1 MQTVKLTPMRMIFN
15 NPESN
20 FSIISCRTKDESIER
35 HPQYSTISLKG
46 TGIADLKMGQSID
59 CIIEPCVEDK
69 YKYSYKFIGFAGF
82 VAKDGKFNL
91 TEKAELQTLRNLMTN
106 GQAESCHVAYP
117 HFVSMVLNG
126 EEAKLDYKKI
136 RGVGKVL
143 LPRYIDK
150 IKTNNKRV
158 KFMSETY
165 AWGIEHDEDINKI
178 AATYKNVYGFSKD
191 INTNPYSVMINLLE
205 WSFDRADRAIIN
217 KTAKWLDSYERCEA
231 ATIYALKHN
240 ELDGNTRMQ
249 AKMLFDM
256 VKRKAPQCVHHL
268 LDVVTKSAQVHYD
281 LPSQNTALQATYS
294 AEQHIADVIK
304 KKIANP
310 HYYPM
315 DWQKFTSVDGLELTD
330 EQTQILE
337 MACKQDVM
345 MLTGSAGCV
354 DCDTEFFTGTGWKR
368 IADYQ
373 DGDRVLQYNEDG
385 TAELVNPIAYIKK
398 TCNTLWHFETLRGL
412 NQTVCDDHRI
422 IYETRDGVLKECN
435 IEQLKQMHLPST
447 KNFQGR
453 FLTTFNFGG
462 FGIDL
467 NEWQIRLMC
476 AVLADGHFNAGNKNS
491 TRCTFHIKKQRK
503 KDRLIYLF
511 NKNGLEYKEHG
522 STEEGYTDYH
532 VYVPR
537 REKQFTEY
545 WYGCSNEQL
554 KIIVD
559 EVVYW
564 DGCIRYTK
572 NNTKYLT
579 YCSSIKSDAD
589 FIQYAASA
597 IGIRAS
603 ISTCNRIGEIKHLNG
618 KEYIRKTNVYTVH
631 FSNRTKVGLCSDNR
645 SKCTKTPI
653 TQVPTTD
660 GYKYCF
666 TVPSHMLV
674 LRRKDCIFITGN
686 CGKTTSMQALVNM
699 LDSNGYTYTLLAP
712 TGISSKKLREATQ
725 KEASTIHMFLTMSEN
740 LGDYLII
747 DEASQISVHLL
758 SMLFDKVADTTKI
771 IFIAD
776 PSQLASIACGNI
788 VEDMLDSGIVPVCNL
803 TKVFRYNTS
812 GIITIATDVRNGAN
826 DHLTDTFTDYKFVE
840 TDTLVIK
847 QIEQEYARL
856 LADGYSKDDVLILS
870 PFNKG
875 EVGSLAIN
883 AAIQAK
889 FNPNELSKVGHTV
902 NNVPIYFKVGDKVIN
917 KKNEYAMPLADD
929 DTAFVANGD
938 IGTVMEI
945 VPDEKEPYMI
955 VRYDCGDCIV
965 DKAHIKNTLLSYCC
979 SIHSVQG
986 SQAKAV
992 IVVIDRSH
1000 ANLLSRNLIYTS
1012 VSRAQDKLVLI
1023 GDEAAIQEGLKVQE
1037 EKERN
1042 TALREMLLDKLTES

>member
-20 FSIISCRTKDESIER
+20 YSIISCRTKDESIET
-35 HPQYSTISLKG
+35 HPKYSTISLKG

-59 CIIEPCVEDK
+59 CIVEPCVDDK

-91 TEKAELQTLRNLMTN
+91 TEKAELQTLRSLMTN
-106 GQAESCHVAYP
+106 GQAESCHAAYP

-126 EEAKLDYKKI
+126 EADKLDHKKI

-150 IKTNNKRV
+150 IKTINKRV
-158 KFMSETY
+158 EFMGETY

-191 INTNPYSVMINLLE
+191 INTNPYAVMINLLE
-205 WSFDRADRAIIN
+205 WSFDRADRAITK
-217 KTAKWLDSYERCEA
+217 KTAKWMDSYERCEA

-268 LDVVTKSAQVHYD
+268 LDAVTKSAQVHYD
-281 LPSQNTALQATYS
+281 APSQNTALQATYS
-294 AEQHIADVIK
+294 AEEHIADVIK

-330 EQTQILE
+330 EQAQILE

-345 MLTGSAGCV
+345 MLTGSAG
-354 DCDTEFFTGTGWKR
+354 TGKSQTTKA
-368 IADYQ
+368 II
-373 DGDRVLQYNEDG
+373 
-385 TAELVNPIAYIKK
+385 EL
-398 TCNTLWHFETLRGL
+398 
-412 NQTVCDDHRI
+412 
-422 IYETRDGVLKECN
+422 
-435 IEQLKQMHLPST
+435 
-447 KNFQGR
+447 
-453 FLTTFNFGG
+453 
-462 FGIDL
+462 
-467 NEWQIRLMC
+467 
-476 AVLADGHFNAGNKNS
+476 
-491 TRCTFHIKKQRK
+491 
-503 KDRLIYLF
+503 
-511 NKNGLEYKEHG
+511 LEAN
-522 STEEGYTDYH
+522 D
-532 VYVPR
+532 
-537 REKQFTEY
+537 
-545 WYGCSNEQL
+545 
-554 KIIVD
+554 
-559 EVVYW
+559 
-564 DGCIRYTK
+564 
-572 NNTKYLT
+572 
-579 YCSSIKSDAD
+579 
-589 FIQYAASA
+589 
-597 IGIRAS
+597 
-603 ISTCNRIGEIKHLNG
+603 
-618 KEYIRKTNVYTVH
+618 
-631 FSNRTKVGLCSDNR
+631 
-645 SKCTKTPI
+645 
-653 TQVPTTD
+653 
-660 GYKYCF
+660 
-666 TVPSHMLV
+666 
-674 LRRKDCIFITGN
+674 
-686 CGKTTSMQALVNM
+686 
-699 LDSNGYTYTLLAP
+699 YTYTLLSP
-712 TGISSKKLREATQ
+712 TGIAAKRLREATGR
-725 KEASTIHMFLTMSEN
+725 EASTIHMFLACEGN
-740 LGDYLII
+740 LGDYVLI
-747 DEASQISVHLL
+747 DEMGMVSVHLL
-758 SMLFDKVADTTKI
+758 SMLFDKVTDRTKI

-812 GIITIATDVRNGAN
+812 GIITIATDVRNGVN
-826 DHLTDTFTDYKFVE
+826 DHLTDTFTDYKFIK

-847 QIEQEYARL
+847 QIKQEYARL

-875 EVGSLAIN
+875 DVGSLAIN

-889 FNPNELSKVGHTV
+889 FNPNELSKVGHIV
-902 NNVPIYFKVGDKVIN
+902 NDTPIYFKVGDKVIN
-917 KKNEYAMPLADD
+917 KKNEYAMPLVDD

-945 VPDEKEPYMI
+945 VSDEKEPYMI
-955 VRYDCGDCIV
+955 VRYDRRDCII
-965 DKAHIKNTLLSYCC
+965 DKAHIKNTLLAYAI
-979 SIHSVQG
+979 SIHSCQG

-1000 ANLLSRNLIYTS
+1000 VRMLSRNLCYTA
-1012 VSRAQDKLVLI
+1012 VSRAQERLILI

-1042 TALREMLLDKLTES
+1042 TELKEMLIK

>member
-20 FSIISCRTKDESIER
+20 FSIISCSTKDESIEI
-35 HPQYSTISLKG
+35 HPKYGTISLKG
-46 TGIADLKMGQSID
+46 TGIADLKMGRSID
-59 CIIEPCVEDK
+59 CIIEPCVDDK

-91 TEKAELQTLRNLMTN
+91 TEKAELQTLRSLMTN
-106 GQAESCHVAYP
+106 GQAESCHAAYP

-126 EEAKLDYKKI
+126 EADKLDYKKI

-143 LPRYIDK
+143 LHKYIAK
-150 IKTNNKRV
+150 IKTINKRV
-158 KFMSETY
+158 EFMGETY

-178 AATYKNVYGFSKD
+178 SLKYKNVYEFSKD
-191 INTNPYSVMINLLE
+191 INTNPYAVMINLLE
-205 WSFDRADRAIIN
+205 WSFDRADRAITK

-249 AKMLFDM
+249 AKILFDII
-256 VKRKAPQCVHHL
+256 KRRAPQCIRSL
-268 LDVVTKSAQVHYD
+268 FDVVTKAAQVHYD
-281 LPSQNTALQATYS
+281 APSQNTALQATYN

-330 EQTQILE
+330 EQSRILE

-345 MLTGSAGCV
+345 MLTGSAG
-354 DCDTEFFTGTGWKR
+354 TGKS
-368 IADYQ
+368 
-373 DGDRVLQYNEDG
+373 
-385 TAELVNPIAYIKK
+385 
-398 TCNTLWHFETLRGL
+398 
-412 NQTVCDDHRI
+412 QTTKAI
-422 IYETRDGVLKECN
+422 IE
-435 IEQLKQMHLPST
+435 M
-447 KNFQGR
+447 
-453 FLTTFNFGG
+453 
-462 FGIDL
+462 
-467 NEWQIRLMC
+467 
-476 AVLADGHFNAGNKNS
+476 
-491 TRCTFHIKKQRK
+491 
-503 KDRLIYLF
+503 
-511 NKNGLEYKEHG
+511 LEA
-522 STEEGYTDYH
+522 
-532 VYVPR
+532 
-537 REKQFTEY
+537 
-545 WYGCSNEQL
+545 
-554 KIIVD
+554 
-559 EVVYW
+559 
-564 DGCIRYTK
+564 
-572 NNTKYLT
+572 NN
-579 YCSSIKSDAD
+579 
-589 FIQYAASA
+589 
-597 IGIRAS
+597 
-603 ISTCNRIGEIKHLNG
+603 
-618 KEYIRKTNVYTVH
+618 
-631 FSNRTKVGLCSDNR
+631 
-645 SKCTKTPI
+645 
-653 TQVPTTD
+653 
-660 GYKYCF
+660 
-666 TVPSHMLV
+666 
-674 LRRKDCIFITGN
+674 
-686 CGKTTSMQALVNM
+686 
-699 LDSNGYTYTLLAP
+699 YTYTLLSP
-712 TGISSKKLREATQ
+712 TGIAAKRLREATGR
-725 KEASTIHMFLTMSEN
+725 EASTIHMFLTCGDN
-740 LGDYLII
+740 LGDYVLI
-747 DEASQISVHLL
+747 DEMGMVSVHLL
-758 SMLFDKVADTTKI
+758 SILFDKVTDTTKI

-803 TKVFRYNTS
+803 TKIFRYNTS
-812 GIITIATDVRNGAN
+812 GIITIATDVRNGVN
-826 DHLTDTFTDYKFVE
+826 DHLTDPFTDYKFIE

-875 EVGSLAIN
+875 DVGSLAIN

-902 NNVPIYFKVGDKVIN
+902 NDTPIYFKVGDKVIN
-917 KKNEYAMPLADD
+917 KKNEYAMPLVDD

-965 DKAHIKNTLLSYCC
+965 DKAHIKNTLLAYAI
-979 SIHSVQG
+979 SIHSCQG

-1000 ANLLSRNLIYTS
+1000 VRMLSRNLCYTA
-1012 VSRAQDKLVLI
+1012 VSRAQERLILI

-1042 TALREMLLDKLTES
+1042 TELKEMLIK

>member
-20 FSIISCRTKDESIER
+20 FSIISCSTKDETIET
-35 HPQYSTISLKG
+35 HPKYGTISLKG

-59 CIIEPCVEDK
+59 CIIEPCVDDK

-91 TEKAELQTLRNLMTN
+91 TEKAELQTLRSLMTN
-106 GQAESCHVAYP
+106 GQAESCHAAYP

-126 EEAKLDYKKI
+126 EADKLDYKKI

-150 IKTNNKRV
+150 IKTINKRV
-158 KFMSETY
+158 EFMGETY

-191 INTNPYSVMINLLE
+191 INTNPYAVMINLLE
-205 WSFDRADRAIIN
+205 WSFDRADRAITK
-217 KTAKWLDSYERCEA
+217 KTRKWLDSYERCEA

-249 AKMLFDM
+249 AKMLFDII
-256 VKRKAPQCVHHL
+256 KRRAPQCIRSL
-268 LDVVTKSAQVHYD
+268 LDVVTKAEQVHYD
-281 LPSQNTALQATYS
+281 APSQNTALQATYS

-315 DWQKFTSVDGLELTD
+315 DWQKFTSVDCLELTD
-330 EQTQILE
+330 EQAQILE

-345 MLTGSAGCV
+345 MLTGSAG
-354 DCDTEFFTGTGWKR
+354 TGKS
-368 IADYQ
+368 
-373 DGDRVLQYNEDG
+373 
-385 TAELVNPIAYIKK
+385 
-398 TCNTLWHFETLRGL
+398 
-412 NQTVCDDHRI
+412 QTTKAI
-422 IYETRDGVLKECN
+422 IE
-435 IEQLKQMHLPST
+435 M
-447 KNFQGR
+447 
-453 FLTTFNFGG
+453 
-462 FGIDL
+462 
-467 NEWQIRLMC
+467 
-476 AVLADGHFNAGNKNS
+476 
-491 TRCTFHIKKQRK
+491 
-503 KDRLIYLF
+503 
-511 NKNGLEYKEHG
+511 LEA
-522 STEEGYTDYH
+522 
-532 VYVPR
+532 
-537 REKQFTEY
+537 
-545 WYGCSNEQL
+545 
-554 KIIVD
+554 
-559 EVVYW
+559 
-564 DGCIRYTK
+564 
-572 NNTKYLT
+572 NN
-579 YCSSIKSDAD
+579 
-589 FIQYAASA
+589 
-597 IGIRAS
+597 
-603 ISTCNRIGEIKHLNG
+603 
-618 KEYIRKTNVYTVH
+618 
-631 FSNRTKVGLCSDNR
+631 
-645 SKCTKTPI
+645 
-653 TQVPTTD
+653 
-660 GYKYCF
+660 
-666 TVPSHMLV
+666 
-674 LRRKDCIFITGN
+674 
-686 CGKTTSMQALVNM
+686 
-699 LDSNGYTYTLLAP
+699 YTYTLLSP
-712 TGISSKKLREATQ
+712 TGIAAKRLREATGR
-725 KEASTIHMFLTMSEN
+725 EASTIHMFLACDGN
-740 LGDYLII
+740 LGDYVLI
-747 DEASQISVHLL
+747 DEMGMVSVHLL
-758 SMLFDKVADTTKI
+758 SMLFDKVTDYTKI

-812 GIITIATDVRNGAN
+812 GIITIATDVRNGVN
-826 DHLTDTFTDYKFVE
+826 DHLTDTFTDYKFIE

-875 EVGSLAIN
+875 DVGSLAIN

-889 FNPNELSKVGHTV
+889 FNPNELSKVGHIV
-902 NNVPIYFKVGDKVIN
+902 NDTPIYFKVGDKVIN
-917 KKNEYAMPLADD
+917 KKNEYAMPLVDD

-965 DKAHIKNTLLSYCC
+965 DKAHIKNTLLSYCV
-979 SIHSVQG
+979 SIHSCQG

-1000 ANLLSRNLIYTS
+1000 VRMLSRNLCYTA
-1012 VSRAQDKLVLI
+1012 VSRAQERLILI
-1023 GDEAAIQEGLKVQE
+1023 GDDAAIQEGLKVQE

-1042 TALREMLLDKLTES
+1042 TELKEMLIK

>member
-20 FSIISCRTKDESIER
+20 FSIISCRTKDETIEA
-35 HPQYSTISLKG
+35 HPKYGTISLKG

-59 CIIEPCVEDK
+59 CIIEPCVDDK

-91 TEKAELQTLRNLMTN
+91 TEKAELQTLRSLMTN
-106 GQAESCHVAYP
+106 GQAESCHAAYP

-126 EEAKLDYKKI
+126 EADKLDYKKI

-150 IKTNNKRV
+150 IKTINKRV
-158 KFMSETY
+158 EFMGETY

-178 AATYKNVYGFSKD
+178 AATYKNVYEFSKD
-191 INTNPYSVMINLLE
+191 INTNPYAVMINLLE
-205 WSFDRADRAIIN
+205 WSFDRADKAIAK
-217 KTAKWLDSYERCEA
+217 KTRKWLDSYERCEA

-268 LDVVTKSAQVHYD
+268 LDVVTKAAQVHYD
-281 LPSQNTALQATYS
+281 APSQNTALQATYS

-315 DWQKFTSVDGLELTD
+315 DWHKFTSVDGLELTD
-330 EQTQILE
+330 EQAQILE

-345 MLTGSAGCV
+345 MLTGSAG
-354 DCDTEFFTGTGWKR
+354 TGKS
-368 IADYQ
+368 
-373 DGDRVLQYNEDG
+373 
-385 TAELVNPIAYIKK
+385 
-398 TCNTLWHFETLRGL
+398 
-412 NQTVCDDHRI
+412 QTTKAI
-422 IYETRDGVLKECN
+422 IE
-435 IEQLKQMHLPST
+435 M
-447 KNFQGR
+447 
-453 FLTTFNFGG
+453 
-462 FGIDL
+462 
-467 NEWQIRLMC
+467 
-476 AVLADGHFNAGNKNS
+476 
-491 TRCTFHIKKQRK
+491 
-503 KDRLIYLF
+503 
-511 NKNGLEYKEHG
+511 LEA
-522 STEEGYTDYH
+522 
-532 VYVPR
+532 
-537 REKQFTEY
+537 
-545 WYGCSNEQL
+545 
-554 KIIVD
+554 
-559 EVVYW
+559 
-564 DGCIRYTK
+564 
-572 NNTKYLT
+572 NN
-579 YCSSIKSDAD
+579 
-589 FIQYAASA
+589 
-597 IGIRAS
+597 
-603 ISTCNRIGEIKHLNG
+603 
-618 KEYIRKTNVYTVH
+618 
-631 FSNRTKVGLCSDNR
+631 
-645 SKCTKTPI
+645 
-653 TQVPTTD
+653 
-660 GYKYCF
+660 
-666 TVPSHMLV
+666 
-674 LRRKDCIFITGN
+674 
-686 CGKTTSMQALVNM
+686 
-699 LDSNGYTYTLLAP
+699 YTYTLLSP
-712 TGISSKKLREATQ
+712 TGIAAKRLREATGR
-725 KEASTIHMFLTMSEN
+725 EASTIHMFLACDGN
-740 LGDYLII
+740 LGDYVLI
-747 DEASQISVHLL
+747 DEMGMVSVHLL

-812 GIITIATDVRNGAN
+812 GIITIATDVRNGVN
-826 DHLTDTFTDYKFVE
+826 EHLTDTFTDYKFIE

-875 EVGSLAIN
+875 DVGSLAIN

-889 FNPNELSKVGHTV
+889 FNPNELSKVGHIV
-902 NNVPIYFKVGDKVIN
+902 NDVPIYFKVGDKVIN
-917 KKNEYAMPLADD
+917 KKNEYAMPLVDD

-965 DKAHIKNTLLSYCC
+965 DKAHIKNTLLAYAI
-979 SIHSVQG
+979 SIHSCQG

-1000 ANLLSRNLIYTS
+1000 VRMLSRNLCYTA
-1012 VSRAQDKLVLI
+1012 VSRAQERLILI
-1023 GDEAAIQEGLKVQE
+1023 GDEVAIQEGLKVQE

-1042 TALREMLLDKLTES
+1042 TELCEMLLDKSTES

>member
-20 FSIISCRTKDESIER
+20 FSIISCSTKDETIEVN
-35 HPQYSTISLKG
+35 PKYGTISLKG

-59 CIIEPCVEDK
+59 CIIEPCVDDK

-91 TEKAELQTLRNLMTN
+91 TEKAELQTLRSLMTN
-106 GQAESCHVAYP
+106 GQAESCHAAYP

-126 EEAKLDYKKI
+126 EADKLDYKKI

-143 LPRYIDK
+143 LPRYIEK
-150 IKTNNKRV
+150 IKTINKRV
-158 KFMSETY
+158 EFMGETY
-165 AWGIEHDEDINKI
+165 AWEIEHDEDINKI

-191 INTNPYSVMINLLE
+191 INTNPYAVMINLLE
-205 WSFDRADRAIIN
+205 WSFDRADRAITK
-217 KTAKWLDSYERCEA
+217 KTRKWLDSYERCEA

-256 VKRKAPQCVHHL
+256 VKHKAPQCVHHL
-268 LDVVTKSAQVHYD
+268 LNVVTKAEQVHYD
-281 LPSQNTALQATYS
+281 APSQNTALQATYS

-330 EQTQILE
+330 EQAHILE

-345 MLTGSAGCV
+345 MLTGSAG
-354 DCDTEFFTGTGWKR
+354 TGKS
-368 IADYQ
+368 
-373 DGDRVLQYNEDG
+373 
-385 TAELVNPIAYIKK
+385 
-398 TCNTLWHFETLRGL
+398 
-412 NQTVCDDHRI
+412 QTTKAI
-422 IYETRDGVLKECN
+422 IE
-435 IEQLKQMHLPST
+435 M
-447 KNFQGR
+447 
-453 FLTTFNFGG
+453 
-462 FGIDL
+462 
-467 NEWQIRLMC
+467 
-476 AVLADGHFNAGNKNS
+476 
-491 TRCTFHIKKQRK
+491 
-503 KDRLIYLF
+503 
-511 NKNGLEYKEHG
+511 LEA
-522 STEEGYTDYH
+522 
-532 VYVPR
+532 
-537 REKQFTEY
+537 
-545 WYGCSNEQL
+545 
-554 KIIVD
+554 
-559 EVVYW
+559 
-564 DGCIRYTK
+564 
-572 NNTKYLT
+572 NNY
-579 YCSSIKSDAD
+579 S
-589 FIQYAASA
+589 
-597 IGIRAS
+597 
-603 ISTCNRIGEIKHLNG
+603 
-618 KEYIRKTNVYTVH
+618 
-631 FSNRTKVGLCSDNR
+631 
-645 SKCTKTPI
+645 
-653 TQVPTTD
+653 
-660 GYKYCF
+660 
-666 TVPSHMLV
+666 
-674 LRRKDCIFITGN
+674 
-686 CGKTTSMQALVNM
+686 
-699 LDSNGYTYTLLAP
+699 YTLLSP
-712 TGISSKKLREATQ
+712 TGIAAKRLREATGR
-725 KEASTIHMFLTMSEN
+725 EASTIHMFLACDGN
-740 LGDYLII
+740 LGDYVLI
-747 DEASQISVHLL
+747 DEMGMVSVHLL
-758 SMLFDKVADTTKI
+758 SMLFDKVTDRTKI

-812 GIITIATDVRNGAN
+812 GIITIATDVRNGVN
-826 DHLTDTFTDYKFVE
+826 DHLTDTFTDYKFIE

-875 EVGSLAIN
+875 DVGSLTIN

-902 NNVPIYFKVGDKVIN
+902 NDVPIYFKVGDKVIN
-917 KKNEYAMPLADD
+917 KKNEYAMPLVDD
-929 DTAFVANGD
+929 DSAFVANGD

-965 DKAHIKNTLLSYCC
+965 DKAHIKNTLLSYCV
-979 SIHSVQG
+979 SIHSCQG

-1000 ANLLSRNLIYTS
+1000 VRMLSRNLCYTA
-1012 VSRAQDKLVLI
+1012 VSRAQERLILI

-1042 TALREMLLDKLTES
+1042 TELKEMLIK

>member
-20 FSIISCRTKDESIER
+20 FSIISCRTKDETIEA
-35 HPQYSTISLKG
+35 HPKYGTISLKG

-59 CIIEPCVEDK
+59 CIIEPCVDDK

-91 TEKAELQTLRNLMTN
+91 TEKAELQTLRSLMTN
-106 GQAESCHVAYP
+106 GQAESCHAAYP

-126 EEAKLDYKKI
+126 EADKLDYKKI

-150 IKTNNKRV
+150 IKTINKRV
-158 KFMSETY
+158 EFMGETY

-191 INTNPYSVMINLLE
+191 INTNPYAVMINLLE
-205 WSFDRADRAIIN
+205 WSFDRADRAITK
-217 KTAKWLDSYERCEA
+217 KTRKWLDSYERCEA

-249 AKMLFDM
+249 AKMLFDI

-268 LDVVTKSAQVHYD
+268 LNVVTKSPQVHYD
-281 LPSQNTALQATYS
+281 APSQNTALQATYN

-330 EQTQILE
+330 EQAQILE

-345 MLTGSAGCV
+345 MLTGSAG
-354 DCDTEFFTGTGWKR
+354 TGKSATTK
-368 IADYQ
+368 A
-373 DGDRVLQYNEDG
+373 
-385 TAELVNPIAYIKK
+385 
-398 TCNTLWHFETLRGL
+398 
-412 NQTVCDDHRI
+412 I
-422 IYETRDGVLKECN
+422 IE
-435 IEQLKQMHLPST
+435 M
-447 KNFQGR
+447 
-453 FLTTFNFGG
+453 
-462 FGIDL
+462 
-467 NEWQIRLMC
+467 
-476 AVLADGHFNAGNKNS
+476 
-491 TRCTFHIKKQRK
+491 
-503 KDRLIYLF
+503 
-511 NKNGLEYKEHG
+511 LEA
-522 STEEGYTDYH
+522 
-532 VYVPR
+532 
-537 REKQFTEY
+537 
-545 WYGCSNEQL
+545 
-554 KIIVD
+554 
-559 EVVYW
+559 
-564 DGCIRYTK
+564 
-572 NNTKYLT
+572 NN
-579 YCSSIKSDAD
+579 
-589 FIQYAASA
+589 
-597 IGIRAS
+597 
-603 ISTCNRIGEIKHLNG
+603 
-618 KEYIRKTNVYTVH
+618 
-631 FSNRTKVGLCSDNR
+631 
-645 SKCTKTPI
+645 
-653 TQVPTTD
+653 
-660 GYKYCF
+660 
-666 TVPSHMLV
+666 
-674 LRRKDCIFITGN
+674 
-686 CGKTTSMQALVNM
+686 
-699 LDSNGYTYTLLAP
+699 YTYTLLSP
-712 TGISSKKLREATQ
+712 TGIAAKRLREATGR
-725 KEASTIHMFLTMSEN
+725 EASTIHMFLACDGN
-740 LGDYLII
+740 LGDYVLI
-747 DEASQISVHLL
+747 DEMGMVSVHLL
-758 SMLFDKVADTTKI
+758 SMLFDKITDATKI

-812 GIITIATDVRNGAN
+812 GIITIATDVRNGVN
-826 DHLTDTFTDYKFVE
+826 DHLTDTFTDYKFIE

-875 EVGSLAIN
+875 DVGSLAIN

-902 NNVPIYFKVGDKVIN
+902 NDTPIYFKVGDKVIN
-917 KKNEYAMPLADD
+917 KKNEYAMPLVDD

-955 VRYDCGDCIV
+955 VRYDRRDCIV
-965 DKAHIKNTLLSYCC
+965 DKAHIKNTLLAYAI
-979 SIHSVQG
+979 SIHSCQG

-1000 ANLLSRNLIYTS
+1000 VRMLSRNLCYTA
-1012 VSRAQDKLVLI
+1012 VSRAQERLILI

-1037 EKERN
+1037 EKERD
-1042 TALREMLLDKLTES
+1042 TELKEMLLDKSTES

>member
-91 TEKAELQTLRNLMTN
+91 TEKAELQTLRSLMTN
-106 GQAESCHVAYP
+106 GQAESCHATYP

-126 EEAKLDYKKI
+126 ETDKLDYKKI
-136 RGVGKVL
+136 KGVGKVL
-143 LPRYIDK
+143 LPRYIAK
-150 IKTNNKRV
+150 IKTINKRV
-158 KFMSETY
+158 EFMGETY

-178 AATYKNVYGFSKD
+178 AATYKNVYEFSKD
-191 INTNPYSVMINLLE
+191 ISANPYAVMINLLE
-205 WSFDRADRAIIN
+205 WSFDRADRAITK

-249 AKMLFDM
+249 AKQLFNM
-256 VKRKAPQCVHHL
+256 VKQKAPQCVHHL
-268 LDVVTKSAQVHYD
+268 LNVVTKSAQVHYD
-281 LPSQNTALQATYS
+281 LHSQNTALQATYS

-330 EQTQILE
+330 EQSQILE

-345 MLTGSAGCV
+345 MLTAAG
-354 DCDTEFFTGTGWKR
+354 G
-368 IADYQ
+368 
-373 DGDRVLQYNEDG
+373 
-385 TAELVNPIAYIKK
+385 
-398 TCNTLWHFETLRGL
+398 
-412 NQTVCDDHRI
+412 
-422 IYETRDGVLKECN
+422 
-435 IEQLKQMHLPST
+435 
-447 KNFQGR
+447 
-453 FLTTFNFGG
+453 
-462 FGIDL
+462 
-467 NEWQIRLMC
+467 
-476 AVLADGHFNAGNKNS
+476 
-491 TRCTFHIKKQRK
+491 
-503 KDRLIYLF
+503 
-511 NKNGLEYKEHG
+511 
-522 STEEGYTDYH
+522 
-532 VYVPR
+532 
-537 REKQFTEY
+537 
-545 WYGCSNEQL
+545 
-554 KIIVD
+554 
-559 EVVYW
+559 
-564 DGCIRYTK
+564 
-572 NNTKYLT
+572 
-579 YCSSIKSDAD
+579 
-589 FIQYAASA
+589 
-597 IGIRAS
+597 
-603 ISTCNRIGEIKHLNG
+603 
-618 KEYIRKTNVYTVH
+618 
-631 FSNRTKVGLCSDNR
+631 
-645 SKCTKTPI
+645 
-653 TQVPTTD
+653 
-660 GYKYCF
+660 
-666 TVPSHMLV
+666 
-674 LRRKDCIFITGN
+674 
-686 CGKTTSMQALVNM
+686 CGKTTSVKAVIEM
-699 LDSNGYTYTLLAP
+699 LEANNYTYTLLAP
-712 TGISSKKLREATQ
+712 TGISSKRLREATDR
-725 KEASTIHMFLTMSEN
+725 EAQTIHMFLTMGDN
-740 LGDYLII
+740 VGDYLIC
-747 DEASQISVHLL
+747 DECSMCSVHLL
-758 SMLFDKVADTTKI
+758 SMLFDKVTDHTKI

-776 PSQLASIACGNI
+776 QSQLASIACGNI

-803 TKVFRYNTS
+803 AKVFRYNTS
-812 GIITIATDVRNGAN
+812 GIITIATDVRNGVN
-826 DHLTDTFTDYKFVE
+826 DHLTDTFTDYKFIE

-875 EVGSLAIN
+875 DVGSLAIN

-889 FNPNELSKVGHTV
+889 FNPNELSTVGHTV

-955 VRYDCGDCIV
+955 VRYDCGDCVV

-1000 ANLLSRNLIYTS
+1000 VRMLSRNLCYTA
-1012 VSRAQDKLVLI
+1012 VSRAQEKLVLI

-1037 EKERN
+1037 EKERD
-1042 TALREMLLDKLTES
+1042 TELCEILLDKSTES

>member
-20 FSIISCRTKDESIER
+20 FSIISCSTKDETIETN
-35 HPQYSTISLKG
+35 PKYGTISLKG

-59 CIIEPCVEDK
+59 CIIEPCEDDK

-91 TEKAELQTLRNLMTN
+91 TEKAELQILRSLMTN
-106 GQAESCHVAYP
+106 GQAESCHAVYP

-126 EEAKLDYKKI
+126 EADKLDYKKI

-150 IKTNNKRV
+150 IKTINKRV
-158 KFMSETY
+158 EFMGETY

-178 AATYKNVYGFSKD
+178 AATYKNVYEFSKD
-191 INTNPYSVMINLLE
+191 INANPYAVMINLLE
-205 WSFDRADRAIIN
+205 WSFDRADRAITK
-217 KTAKWLDSYERCEA
+217 KTRKWLDSYERCEA

-256 VKRKAPQCVHHL
+256 VKRKAPQCVHYL
-268 LDVVTKSAQVHYD
+268 LDVVTKAAQVHYD
-281 LPSQNTALQATYS
+281 APSQNTALQATYN

-315 DWQKFTSVDGLELTD
+315 DWHKFTSVDGLELTG
-330 EQTQILE
+330 EQAQILE

-345 MLTGSAGCV
+345 MLTGSAG
-354 DCDTEFFTGTGWKR
+354 TGKSATTK
-368 IADYQ
+368 A
-373 DGDRVLQYNEDG
+373 
-385 TAELVNPIAYIKK
+385 
-398 TCNTLWHFETLRGL
+398 
-412 NQTVCDDHRI
+412 I
-422 IYETRDGVLKECN
+422 IE
-435 IEQLKQMHLPST
+435 M
-447 KNFQGR
+447 
-453 FLTTFNFGG
+453 
-462 FGIDL
+462 
-467 NEWQIRLMC
+467 
-476 AVLADGHFNAGNKNS
+476 
-491 TRCTFHIKKQRK
+491 
-503 KDRLIYLF
+503 
-511 NKNGLEYKEHG
+511 LEAN
-522 STEEGYTDYH
+522 D
-532 VYVPR
+532 
-537 REKQFTEY
+537 
-545 WYGCSNEQL
+545 
-554 KIIVD
+554 
-559 EVVYW
+559 
-564 DGCIRYTK
+564 
-572 NNTKYLT
+572 
-579 YCSSIKSDAD
+579 
-589 FIQYAASA
+589 
-597 IGIRAS
+597 
-603 ISTCNRIGEIKHLNG
+603 
-618 KEYIRKTNVYTVH
+618 
-631 FSNRTKVGLCSDNR
+631 
-645 SKCTKTPI
+645 
-653 TQVPTTD
+653 
-660 GYKYCF
+660 
-666 TVPSHMLV
+666 
-674 LRRKDCIFITGN
+674 
-686 CGKTTSMQALVNM
+686 
-699 LDSNGYTYTLLAP
+699 YTYTLLSP
-712 TGISSKKLREATQ
+712 TGIAAKRLREATGR
-725 KEASTIHMFLTMSEN
+725 EASTIHMFLTCGDN
-740 LGDYLII
+740 LGDYVLI
-747 DEASQISVHLL
+747 DEMGMVSVHLL
-758 SMLFDKVADTTKI
+758 SMLFDKVTDRTKI

-812 GIITIATDVRNGAN
+812 GIITIATDVRNGVN
-826 DHLTDTFTDYKFVE
+826 EHLTDTFTDYKFIE

-875 EVGSLAIN
+875 DVGSLAIN

-902 NNVPIYFKVGDKVIN
+902 NNTPIYFKVGDKVIN
-917 KKNEYAMPLADD
+917 KKNEYAMPLVDD

-938 IGTVMEI
+938 IGTVIEI

-965 DKAHIKNTLLSYCC
+965 DKAHIKNTLLAYAI
-979 SIHSVQG
+979 SIHSCQG

-1000 ANLLSRNLIYTS
+1000 VRMLSRNLCYTA
-1012 VSRAQDKLVLI
+1012 VSRAQERLILI

-1042 TALREMLLDKLTES
+1042 TELKEMLIK

>member
-20 FSIISCRTKDESIER
+20 FSIISCRTKDETIETN
-35 HPQYSTISLKG
+35 PKYGTISLKG

-59 CIIEPCVEDK
+59 CIIEPCVDDK

-91 TEKAELQTLRNLMTN
+91 TEKAELQTLRSLMTN
-106 GQAESCHVAYP
+106 GQAESCHAAYP

-126 EEAKLDYKKI
+126 EADKLDYKKI

-150 IKTNNKRV
+150 IKTINKRV
-158 KFMSETY
+158 EFMGETY

-191 INTNPYSVMINLLE
+191 INSNPYAVMINLLE
-205 WSFDRADRAIIN
+205 WSFDRADRAITK
-217 KTAKWLDSYERCEA
+217 KTTKWLNSYERCEA
-231 ATIYALKHN
+231 ATIYVLKHN

-268 LDVVTKSAQVHYD
+268 LDAVTKSTQVHYD
-281 LPSQNTALQATYS
+281 AHSQNTALQATYS

-330 EQTQILE
+330 EQAQILE

-345 MLTGSAGCV
+345 MLTGSAG
-354 DCDTEFFTGTGWKR
+354 TGKS
-368 IADYQ
+368 
-373 DGDRVLQYNEDG
+373 
-385 TAELVNPIAYIKK
+385 
-398 TCNTLWHFETLRGL
+398 
-412 NQTVCDDHRI
+412 QTTKAI
-422 IYETRDGVLKECN
+422 IE
-435 IEQLKQMHLPST
+435 M
-447 KNFQGR
+447 
-453 FLTTFNFGG
+453 
-462 FGIDL
+462 
-467 NEWQIRLMC
+467 
-476 AVLADGHFNAGNKNS
+476 
-491 TRCTFHIKKQRK
+491 
-503 KDRLIYLF
+503 
-511 NKNGLEYKEHG
+511 LEA
-522 STEEGYTDYH
+522 
-532 VYVPR
+532 
-537 REKQFTEY
+537 
-545 WYGCSNEQL
+545 
-554 KIIVD
+554 
-559 EVVYW
+559 
-564 DGCIRYTK
+564 
-572 NNTKYLT
+572 NN
-579 YCSSIKSDAD
+579 
-589 FIQYAASA
+589 
-597 IGIRAS
+597 
-603 ISTCNRIGEIKHLNG
+603 
-618 KEYIRKTNVYTVH
+618 
-631 FSNRTKVGLCSDNR
+631 
-645 SKCTKTPI
+645 
-653 TQVPTTD
+653 
-660 GYKYCF
+660 
-666 TVPSHMLV
+666 
-674 LRRKDCIFITGN
+674 
-686 CGKTTSMQALVNM
+686 
-699 LDSNGYTYTLLAP
+699 YTYTLLSP
-712 TGISSKKLREATQ
+712 TGIAAKRLREATGR
-725 KEASTIHMFLTMSEN
+725 EASTIHMFLACDGN
-740 LGDYLII
+740 LGDYVLI
-747 DEASQISVHLL
+747 DEMGMVSVHLL
-758 SMLFDKVADTTKI
+758 SMLFDKVTDTTKI

-788 VEDMLDSGIVPVCNL
+788 VEDMLNSGIVPVCNL

-812 GIITIATDVRNGAN
+812 GIITIATDVRNGVN
-826 DHLTDTFTDYKFVE
+826 DHLTDTFTDYKFIE
-840 TDTLVIK
+840 TGTLVIK

-875 EVGSLAIN
+875 DVGSLAIN

-902 NNVPIYFKVGDKVIN
+902 NDTPIYFKVGDKVIN
-917 KKNEYAMPLADD
+917 KKNEYAMPLVDD

-965 DKAHIKNTLLSYCC
+965 DKAHIKNTLLSYCV
-979 SIHSVQG
+979 SIHSCQG

-1000 ANLLSRNLIYTS
+1000 VRMLSRNLCYTA
-1012 VSRAQDKLVLI
+1012 VSRAQERLILI
-1023 GDEAAIQEGLKVQE
+1023 GDEVAIQEGLKVQE
-1037 EKERN
+1037 EKERD
-1042 TALREMLLDKLTES
+1042 TELKEMLIR

>member
-20 FSIISCRTKDESIER
+20 YSIISCRTKDESIER
-35 HPQYSTISLKG
+35 HPQYGTISLKG

-59 CIIEPCVEDK
+59 CIIEPCVDDK

-91 TEKAELQTLRNLMTN
+91 TEKAELQTLRSLMTN
-106 GQAESCHVAYP
+106 GQAESCHTAYP

-143 LPRYIDK
+143 LPRYIAK
-150 IKTNNKRV
+150 IKTINKRV
-158 KFMSETY
+158 EFMGETY

-191 INTNPYSVMINLLE
+191 INANPYTIMINLLE
-205 WSFDRADRAIIN
+205 WSFDRADRAITK

-256 VKRKAPQCVHHL
+256 VKQKAPQCVHHL

-281 LPSQNTALQATYS
+281 APSQNTALQATYS
-294 AEQHIADVIK
+294 AEEHIANVIK

-315 DWQKFTSVDGLELTD
+315 DWQKFTSVDGLELTN
-330 EQTQILE
+330 EQAQILE

-345 MLTGSAGCV
+345 MLTGSAG
-354 DCDTEFFTGTGWKR
+354 TGKS
-368 IADYQ
+368 
-373 DGDRVLQYNEDG
+373 
-385 TAELVNPIAYIKK
+385 
-398 TCNTLWHFETLRGL
+398 
-412 NQTVCDDHRI
+412 QTTKAI
-422 IYETRDGVLKECN
+422 IE
-435 IEQLKQMHLPST
+435 M
-447 KNFQGR
+447 
-453 FLTTFNFGG
+453 
-462 FGIDL
+462 
-467 NEWQIRLMC
+467 
-476 AVLADGHFNAGNKNS
+476 
-491 TRCTFHIKKQRK
+491 
-503 KDRLIYLF
+503 
-511 NKNGLEYKEHG
+511 LEA
-522 STEEGYTDYH
+522 
-532 VYVPR
+532 
-537 REKQFTEY
+537 
-545 WYGCSNEQL
+545 
-554 KIIVD
+554 
-559 EVVYW
+559 
-564 DGCIRYTK
+564 
-572 NNTKYLT
+572 NN
-579 YCSSIKSDAD
+579 
-589 FIQYAASA
+589 
-597 IGIRAS
+597 
-603 ISTCNRIGEIKHLNG
+603 
-618 KEYIRKTNVYTVH
+618 
-631 FSNRTKVGLCSDNR
+631 
-645 SKCTKTPI
+645 
-653 TQVPTTD
+653 
-660 GYKYCF
+660 
-666 TVPSHMLV
+666 
-674 LRRKDCIFITGN
+674 
-686 CGKTTSMQALVNM
+686 
-699 LDSNGYTYTLLAP
+699 YTYTLLSP
-712 TGISSKKLREATQ
+712 TGIAAKRLREATGR
-725 KEASTIHMFLTMSEN
+725 EASTIHMFLACGGN
-740 LGDYLII
+740 LGDYVLI
-747 DEASQISVHLL
+747 DEMGMVSVHLL
-758 SMLFDKVADTTKI
+758 SMLFDKVTDRNKI

-812 GIITIATDVRNGAN
+812 GIITIATDVRNGVN
-826 DHLTDTFTDYKFVE
+826 DHLTDTFTDYKFIE

-883 AAIQAK
+883 AAIQSK

-902 NNVPIYFKVGDKVIN
+902 NDTPIYFKVGDKVIN
-917 KKNEYAMPLADD
+917 KKNEYAMPLVDDD

-965 DKAHIKNTLLSYCC
+965 DKAHIKNTLLAYAI
-979 SIHSVQG
+979 SIHSCQG

-1000 ANLLSRNLIYTS
+1000 VRMLSRNLCYTA
-1012 VSRAQDKLVLI
+1012 VSRAQEKLVLI

-1037 EKERN
+1037 EKIRDTE
-1042 TALREMLLDKLTES
+1042 LKEMLIK

>member
-20 FSIISCRTKDESIER
+20 YSIISCRTKDESIER
-35 HPQYSTISLKG
+35 HPQYGTISLKG

-59 CIIEPCVEDK
+59 CIIEPCVDDK

-91 TEKAELQTLRNLMTN
+91 TEKAELQTLRSLMTN
-106 GQAESCHVAYP
+106 GQAESCHTAYP

-143 LPRYIDK
+143 LPRYIAK
-150 IKTNNKRV
+150 IKTINKRV
-158 KFMSETY
+158 EFMGETY

-191 INTNPYSVMINLLE
+191 INANPYTIMINLLE
-205 WSFDRADRAIIN
+205 WSFDRADRAITK

-240 ELDGNTRMQ
+240 ALDGNTRMQ

-256 VKRKAPQCVHHL
+256 VKQKAPQCVHHL

-281 LPSQNTALQATYS
+281 APSQNTALQATYS
-294 AEQHIADVIK
+294 AEEHIANVIK

-330 EQTQILE
+330 EQAQILK

-345 MLTGSAGCV
+345 MLTGSAG
-354 DCDTEFFTGTGWKR
+354 TGKS
-368 IADYQ
+368 
-373 DGDRVLQYNEDG
+373 
-385 TAELVNPIAYIKK
+385 
-398 TCNTLWHFETLRGL
+398 
-412 NQTVCDDHRI
+412 QTTKAI
-422 IYETRDGVLKECN
+422 IE
-435 IEQLKQMHLPST
+435 M
-447 KNFQGR
+447 
-453 FLTTFNFGG
+453 
-462 FGIDL
+462 
-467 NEWQIRLMC
+467 
-476 AVLADGHFNAGNKNS
+476 
-491 TRCTFHIKKQRK
+491 
-503 KDRLIYLF
+503 
-511 NKNGLEYKEHG
+511 LEA
-522 STEEGYTDYH
+522 
-532 VYVPR
+532 
-537 REKQFTEY
+537 
-545 WYGCSNEQL
+545 
-554 KIIVD
+554 
-559 EVVYW
+559 
-564 DGCIRYTK
+564 
-572 NNTKYLT
+572 NN
-579 YCSSIKSDAD
+579 
-589 FIQYAASA
+589 YA
-597 IGIRAS
+597 
-603 ISTCNRIGEIKHLNG
+603 
-618 KEYIRKTNVYTVH
+618 
-631 FSNRTKVGLCSDNR
+631 
-645 SKCTKTPI
+645 
-653 TQVPTTD
+653 
-660 GYKYCF
+660 
-666 TVPSHMLV
+666 
-674 LRRKDCIFITGN
+674 
-686 CGKTTSMQALVNM
+686 
-699 LDSNGYTYTLLAP
+699 YTLLSP
-712 TGISSKKLREATQ
+712 TGIAAKRLREATGR
-725 KEASTIHMFLTMSEN
+725 EASTIHMFLTCGGN
-740 LGDYLII
+740 LGDYVLI
-747 DEASQISVHLL
+747 DEMGMVSVHLL
-758 SMLFDKVADTTKI
+758 SMLFDKVTDRTKI

-812 GIITIATDVRNGAN
+812 GIITIATDVRNGVN
-826 DHLTDTFTDYKFVE
+826 GHLTDTFTDYKFIE

-875 EVGSLAIN
+875 DVGSLAIN
-883 AAIQAK
+883 TAIQSK
-889 FNPNELSKVGHTV
+889 FNPNELSTVGHIV

-917 KKNEYAMPLADD
+917 KKNEYAMPLVDD
-929 DTAFVANGD
+929 SDTAFVANGD

-945 VPDEKEPYMI
+945 MLDEKEPYMI

-965 DKAHIKNTLLSYCC
+965 DKAHIKNTLLAYAI
-979 SIHSVQG
+979 SIHSCQG

-1000 ANLLSRNLIYTS
+1000 VRMLSRNLCYTA
-1012 VSRAQDKLVLI
+1012 VSRAQEKLVLI

-1037 EKERN
+1037 EKIRDTE
-1042 TALREMLLDKLTES
+1042 LKEMLIK

>member
-1 MQTVKLTPMRMIFN
+1 MQTVKLIPMRMIFN

-20 FSIISCRTKDESIER
+20 FSIISCRTKDDSIER
-35 HPQYSTISLKG
+35 HPQYGTINLKG

-59 CIIEPCVEDK
+59 CIIEPCEDDK

-158 KFMSETY
+158 EFMGETY

-178 AATYKNVYGFSKD
+178 AATYKNVYEFSKD
-191 INTNPYSVMINLLE
+191 ISANPYAVMINLLE
-205 WSFDRADRAIIN
+205 WSFDRADRAITN
-217 KTAKWLDSYERCEA
+217 KTAIWLNSYERCEA

-249 AKMLFDM
+249 AKQLFDM
-256 VKRKAPQCVHHL
+256 VKQKAPQCVHHL

-281 LPSQNTALQATYS
+281 PPSQNTALQATYS
-294 AEQHIADVIK
+294 AEQYIADVIK

-330 EQTQILE
+330 EQSQILE

-345 MLTGSAGCV
+345 MLTAAG
-354 DCDTEFFTGTGWKR
+354 G
-368 IADYQ
+368 
-373 DGDRVLQYNEDG
+373 
-385 TAELVNPIAYIKK
+385 
-398 TCNTLWHFETLRGL
+398 
-412 NQTVCDDHRI
+412 
-422 IYETRDGVLKECN
+422 
-435 IEQLKQMHLPST
+435 
-447 KNFQGR
+447 
-453 FLTTFNFGG
+453 
-462 FGIDL
+462 
-467 NEWQIRLMC
+467 
-476 AVLADGHFNAGNKNS
+476 
-491 TRCTFHIKKQRK
+491 
-503 KDRLIYLF
+503 
-511 NKNGLEYKEHG
+511 
-522 STEEGYTDYH
+522 
-532 VYVPR
+532 
-537 REKQFTEY
+537 
-545 WYGCSNEQL
+545 
-554 KIIVD
+554 
-559 EVVYW
+559 
-564 DGCIRYTK
+564 
-572 NNTKYLT
+572 
-579 YCSSIKSDAD
+579 
-589 FIQYAASA
+589 
-597 IGIRAS
+597 
-603 ISTCNRIGEIKHLNG
+603 
-618 KEYIRKTNVYTVH
+618 
-631 FSNRTKVGLCSDNR
+631 
-645 SKCTKTPI
+645 
-653 TQVPTTD
+653 
-660 GYKYCF
+660 
-666 TVPSHMLV
+666 
-674 LRRKDCIFITGN
+674 
-686 CGKTTSMQALVNM
+686 CGKTTSVKAVIEM
-699 LDSNGYTYTLLAP
+699 LEANNYTYTLLAP
-712 TGISSKKLREATQ
+712 TGISSKRLREATDR
-725 KEASTIHMFLTMSEN
+725 EAQTIHMFLTMGDN
-740 LGDYLII
+740 VGDYLIC
-747 DEASQISVHLL
+747 DECSMCSVHLL
-758 SMLFDKVADTTKI
+758 SMLFDKVTDHTKI

-812 GIITIATDVRNGAN
+812 GIITIATDVRNGVN
-826 DHLTDTFTDYKFVE
+826 DHLTDTFTDYKFIE
-840 TDTLVIK
+840 TDTLIIK

-875 EVGSLAIN
+875 EIGSLAIN

-889 FNPNELSKVGHTV
+889 FNPNELSTVGHTV

-955 VRYDCGDCIV
+955 VRYDCGDCVV

-1000 ANLLSRNLIYTS
+1000 VRMLSRNLCYTA
-1012 VSRAQDKLVLI
+1012 VSRAQEKLVLI

-1037 EKERN
+1037 EKERD
-1042 TALREMLLDKLTES
+1042 TELCEILLDKSTES